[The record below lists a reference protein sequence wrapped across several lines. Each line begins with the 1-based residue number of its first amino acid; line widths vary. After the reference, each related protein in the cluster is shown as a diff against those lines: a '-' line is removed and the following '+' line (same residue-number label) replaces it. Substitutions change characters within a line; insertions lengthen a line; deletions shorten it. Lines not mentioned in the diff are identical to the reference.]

1 MAEILQ
7 LWTRLRERW
16 AALPMLWR
24 VGVLVGVAVLAAGA
38 VLFSARSST
47 TEMEVLYAGLE
58 EADAAEIV
66 ERLRAQ
72 HTPYEI
78 GPDGT
83 TLRVPA
89 SVVHETRLSL
99 AAEGLPVGSG
109 VGFEIFDTQRFG
121 ESEFV
126 EQVQY
131 LRALEGELSRTIGAL
146 DGVESARVHLV
157 LPERT
162 LLGGRGR
169 SARASIVV
177 AMRGVRRLREDQVR
191 GIVHLVAGSVRDL
204 DAANVTVVDGEGR
217 PLSGNEEEEE
227 AGSADDAESLRERIE
242 RSRERAIQDMLDQT
256 LGAGAA
262 VVRLSAD
269 VSFTREEHLEE
280 RYDPEQIATRSFEL
294 TTEGADPSATGTT
307 AGIAGAVS
315 ALPGGPGPETTT
327 TPLAEGGRRTEVRNY
342 EVTKTVHRAVEPI
355 GRVTRLSVAVLIDG
369 HWEGEGEERHFV
381 SRPDEDLARI
391 RSVVASAAGIR
402 EERGDTLSVECVPFV
417 LPPAA
422 DDEAALSAATS
433 TQTTLIAV
441 AVGSLALASI
451 GAWLLLRR
459 RRAQREAAEKA
470 ALALVEAAAPTDEA
484 DKQGEEPKEEASTAL
499 APAESGD
506 PESVRVRVIDFARRE
521 PELAARVVRA
531 WLAADTAAASGADAA
546 TGEEEGAEATADAA

>member
-1 MAEILQ
+1 MNELTQ
-7 LWTRLRERW
+7 LWTRARERW
-16 AALPMLWR
+16 NALPMMQR
-24 VGVLVGVAVLAAGA
+24 VGALVAIAVLVAGSLLYQA
-38 VLFSARSST
+38 QRT
-47 TEMEVLYAGLE
+47 GPEMEVLYAGLD

-72 HTPYEI
+72 HVAYEI

-89 SVVHETRLSL
+89 SAVHETRLSL

-169 SARASIVV
+169 TARASIVV

-204 DAANVTVVDGEGR
+204 DAENVTVVDGEGR
-217 PLSGNEEEEE
+217 PLSSSEGQEDASA
-227 AGSADDAESLRERIE
+227 AGDAESLRERVE

-256 LGAGAA
+256 IGDGAS
-262 VVRLSAD
+262 VVRLSAE

-280 RYDPEQIATRSFEL
+280 RYDPEHTATRSFEL
-294 TTEGADPSATGTT
+294 TTEGPDADATGTT

-315 ALPGGPGPETTT
+315 ALPGGPGPEQTT
-327 TPLAEGGRRTEVRNY
+327 TPVGAGGRRSEVRNF
-342 EVTKTVHRAVEPI
+342 EVTKTVHRAVEPV

-369 HWEGEGEERHFV
+369 RWEGEGDARHFV
-381 SRPDEDLARI
+381 PRTEDEIARI
-391 RSVVASAAGIR
+391 RSVVSSAAGIR
-402 EERGDTLSVECVPFV
+402 EDRGDTLSIECVPFV
-417 LPPAA
+417 SPPASEGA
-422 DDEAALSAATS
+422 EATAATS
-433 TQTTLIAV
+433 VLTASPVVIGSV
-441 AVGSLALASI
+441 AAGVLLVTAL
-451 GAWLLLRR
+451 GAWLLVRR
-459 RRAQREAAEKA
+459 RRARRLAAEKA
-470 ALALVEAAAPTDEA
+470 ALAIAEPVAASD
-484 DKQGEEPKEEASTAL
+484 ASKSDGTKSEGLTAL
-499 APAESGD
+499 ASAEPEE

-531 WLAADTAAASGADAA
+531 WLAAEASTDAPAVTAGTESSEEARAA
-546 TGEEEGAEATADAA
+546 

>member
-1 MAEILQ
+1 VAEITQ

-16 AALPMLWR
+16 AALPLPWR
-24 VGVLVGVAVLAAGA
+24 VGALAGLAMLVAGA
-38 VLFSARSST
+38 VLYYARSST
-47 TEMEVLYAGLE
+47 PEMEVLYAGLE

-169 SARASIVV
+169 NARASIVV

-204 DAANVTVVDGEGR
+204 DPTNVTVVDGEGR
-217 PLSGNEEEEE
+217 PLSGNEEEE

-269 VSFTREEHLEE
+269 VSFTREERLEE

-294 TTEGADPSATGTT
+294 TTEGADPIATGTT

-381 SRPDEDLARI
+381 TRPDEDLARI

-422 DDEAALSAATS
+422 DDEAAAIAAAS
-433 TQTTLIAV
+433 TQTTLV
-441 AVGSLALASI
+441 AVSVAVLAATVI
-451 GAWLLLRR
+451 GAWLFVRR

-470 ALALVEAAAPTDEA
+470 ALALAEATATNEEA
-484 DKQGEEPKEEASTAL
+484 ERKAEEAKEETSTAL

-506 PESVRVRVIDFARRE
+506 PESIRVRVIDFARRE

-531 WLAADTAAASGADAA
+531 WLAADAAAPSPDAA
-546 TGEEEGAEATADAA
+546 GAEESAETETADAA

>member
-1 MAEILQ
+1 MTQ
-7 LWTRLRERW
+7 LWVRLRERW
-16 AALPMLWR
+16 TSLPMLWR
-24 VGVLVGVAVLAAGA
+24 VGSLVALAVLAAAG
-38 VLFSARSST
+38 VLYYARSST
-47 TEMEVLYAGLE
+47 PEMEVLYAGLE

-89 SVVHETRLSL
+89 SAVHETRLSL

-146 DGVESARVHLV
+146 EGVESARVHLV

-162 LLGGRGR
+162 LIGGRGR
-169 SARASIVV
+169 NARASIVV

-204 DAANVTVVDGEGR
+204 EPANVTVVDGEGR
-217 PLSGNEEEEE
+217 ALSGDEGEEGS
-227 AGSADDAESLRERIE
+227 GSADDAESLRERIE

-256 LGAGAA
+256 LGSGAA
-262 VVRLSAD
+262 IVRLSAD

-327 TPLAEGGRRTEVRNY
+327 TPIGAGGRRTEVRNY

-369 HWEGEGEERHFV
+369 HWEGEGEERRFV
-381 SRPDEDLARI
+381 TRPEEELARI
-391 RSVVASAAGIR
+391 RSVVATAAGIR
-402 EERGDTLSVECVPFV
+402 QERGDTLSVECVPFV
-417 LPPAA
+417 LPPAS
-422 DDEAALSAATS
+422 DEEAAASAATATS
-433 TQTTLIAV
+433 TTLV
-441 AVGSLALASI
+441 AVSAAVLVATI
-451 GAWLLLRR
+451 VGAWLFVRR
-459 RRAQREAAEKA
+459 RRAQREAAERA
-470 ALALVEAAAPTDEA
+470 ALALAEPAGIGDEA
-484 DKQGEEPKEEASTAL
+484 HRKDNAPQEATSMAL
-499 APAESGD
+499 ASADSGD

-531 WLAADTAAASGADAA
+531 WLAADASATPTA
-546 TGEEEGAEATADAA
+546 EREGVEATADAA

>member
-1 MAEILQ
+1 MNELTQ
-7 LWTRLRERW
+7 LWTRARDRW
-16 AALPMLWR
+16 NALPMMQR
-24 VGVLVGVAVLAAGA
+24 VGALTAIAVLVAGSLLYQA
-38 VLFSARSST
+38 QRT
-47 TEMEVLYAGLE
+47 GPEMEVLYAGLE

-72 HTPYEI
+72 HVPYEI

-89 SVVHETRLSL
+89 SAVHETRLSL

-169 SARASIVV
+169 TARASIVV
-177 AMRGVRRLREDQVR
+177 AMRGVRRLRDDQVR

-204 DAANVTVVDGEGR
+204 DPENVTVVDGEGR
-217 PLSGNEEEEE
+217 PLSGSEGEED
-227 AGSADDAESLRERIE
+227 AGAAGDAESLRERVE

-256 LGAGAA
+256 IGGGAS
-262 VVRLSAD
+262 VVRLSAE

-280 RYDPEQIATRSFEL
+280 RYDPERVATRSFEL
-294 TTEGADPSATGTT
+294 TTEGADPDATGTT

-315 ALPGGPGPETTT
+315 ALPGGPGPEQTT
-327 TPLAEGGRRTEVRNY
+327 TPVGAGGRRSEVRNF
-342 EVTKTVHRAVEPI
+342 EVTKTVHRAVEPV

-369 HWEGEGEERHFV
+369 HWEGEGDARHFV
-381 SRPDEDLARI
+381 PRTEDELARI
-391 RSVVASAAGIR
+391 RSVVSSAAGIR
-402 EERGDTLSVECVPFV
+402 EDRGDTLSIECVPFV
-417 LPPAA
+417 VPPASESA
-422 DDEAALSAATS
+422 EATAAASVLTASPVVIGSVAAGVLLVTAL
-433 TQTTLIAV
+433 
-441 AVGSLALASI
+441 
-451 GAWLLLRR
+451 GAWLFVRR
-459 RRAQREAAEKA
+459 RRAQRLLAEKA
-470 ALALVEAAAPTDEA
+470 ALAIAEPVTASDESKKDTTKSDAA
-484 DKQGEEPKEEASTAL
+484 TAL
-499 APAESGD
+499 APAEAEE
-506 PESVRVRVIDFARRE
+506 PESIRVRVIDFARRE

-531 WLAADTAAASGADAA
+531 WLAAEASTDAPVVSADAETSDTARAA
-546 TGEEEGAEATADAA
+546 